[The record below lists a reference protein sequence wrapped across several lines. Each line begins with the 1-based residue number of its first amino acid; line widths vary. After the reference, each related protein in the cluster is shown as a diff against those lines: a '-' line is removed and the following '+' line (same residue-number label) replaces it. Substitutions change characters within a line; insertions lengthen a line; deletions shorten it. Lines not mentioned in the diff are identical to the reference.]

1 MTKQELATRIWATA
15 NVLRKN
21 IKASEYKDYILGFM
35 FYKYLCDKQMD
46 YLISI
51 GGESL
56 SDLKDADDD
65 MKSMF
70 KEVNGYFI
78 AHDDMFEYWKGLGNK
93 LGAKNV
99 SEALDRFYTNLH
111 SAYNSVFNK
120 VFSALQTGLS
130 NLGDNSGS
138 RDKAVRDIVELVALI
153 PPTSKDFDVLGY
165 IYEYLIQ
172 QFSSEA
178 KKDGAFYT
186 PHELTS
192 LMAKITAERMK
203 GRTEIKA
210 YDPTV
215 GSGGLLLNIGREI
228 GKYVDKNSIHYYGQ
242 ELITETANLA
252 KMNLFMQGVPVQNIC
267 INCANTLED
276 DWPYFEENGGR
287 KPLPVDVV
295 VSNPP
300 YSAHWTS
307 SSYKTDPRFVKYGL
321 APDTK
326 ADYAFLLHCLYHL
339 KNDGVMAIVL
349 PHGVLFRGGS
359 EEEIRKKLIE
369 NHNIETVIGFPSQMF
384 FATPISVIVA
394 VLSKERKES
403 DILFVDASQSFVKVK
418 KQNVLRQMDI
428 QKIFDAVQE
437 RKSIPNFSRLVTKEE
452 IKKNDYN
459 LNIPRYVSARKE
471 ESPYDLFSV
480 MTGQISKAEV
490 EQFKEF
496 WEKFPGLR
504 EKLFIEND
512 TYYDI
517 TDDNLRK
524 VIVNYPAV
532 VDFTKEFKGVSAEFK
547 SYLIEELLRRS
558 PAQNVMETIKK
569 QLFVL
574 FGDKKYK
581 LIDKYSVYQSFA
593 DCWDDIEGD
602 ISRISSEGKQICME
616 TEPWIVMKKDSKT
629 KKFVEDQIGMKGK
642 IFPLELIKN
651 AYFKEDFSKIKT
663 LSADA
668 DGYVSEYTEL
678 WEDFDEDIIAEL
690 SKEGDDNT
698 DFDIKKIKAAIKKAE
713 FPESTIRK
721 LKAIVK
727 AVDSEKACSKR
738 IKELDLEIKQK
749 AEDKIHALSDEEV
762 FNLLVMRWIDPIIFN
777 INKTAENVITGFA
790 ADIVALKEKYADPL
804 SELSTDLENT
814 EKQLHDM
821 LSDLVGNTKDMDAIR
836 MLKTEFEVN
845 PKEET
850 KCGQK

>member
-35 FYKYLCDKQMD
+35 FYKYLCDKEMD
-46 YLISI
+46 HLLDM
-51 GGESL
+51 GGSFE
-56 SDLKDADDD
+56 DLKNADENLQTTLKDD
-65 MKSMF
+65 K
-70 KEVNGYFI
+70 GYFI
-78 AHDDMFEYWKGLGNK
+78 AYKDMFEYWKGLGVK
-93 LGAKNV
+93 LGAKDV
-99 SEALDRFYTNLH
+99 SEALDRFYTNLKPIY
-111 SAYNSVFNK
+111 SNVFNK
-120 VFSALQTGLS
+120 IFSALQTGLS
-130 NLGDNSGS
+130 KLGDNAGS

-153 PPTSKDFDVLGY
+153 PPTSREYDVLGY

-192 LMAKITAERMK
+192 LMAKIVAERMK
-203 GRTEIKA
+203 GRTEITA

-215 GSGGLLLNIGREI
+215 GSGGLLLNIGREV
-228 GKYVDKNSIHYYGQ
+228 GKYIDRNFIHYYGQ

-252 KMNLFMQGVPVQNIC
+252 KMNLFMQDVPVQNIC

-276 DWPYFEENGGR
+276 DWPYLEENGGR

-307 SSYKTDPRFVKYGL
+307 GSYKTDPRFVKYGL

-369 NHNIETVIGFPSQMF
+369 NHNIETIIGFPSQMF
-384 FATPISVIVA
+384 FSTPISVIVA

-428 QKIFDAVQE
+428 QKIFDAVQD
-437 RKSIPNFSRLVTKEE
+437 RKSIPDFSRLVTKEE

-459 LNIPRYVSARKE
+459 LNISRYISAKKE
-471 ESPYDLFSV
+471 ETPYDLFSV
-480 MTGQISKAEV
+480 MTGQICKSEV

-517 TDDNLRK
+517 TSDNLRK

-547 SYLIEELLRRS
+547 SYLIEEILCQS

-569 QLFVL
+569 QLFVT
-574 FGDKKYK
+574 FGDEKYK

-602 ISRISSEGKQICME
+602 LSRISSEGKQICTE
-616 TEPWIVMKKDSKT
+616 TEPWIIMKKDSKT
-629 KKFVEDQIGMKGK
+629 KKFVEEQIGMKGK
-642 IFPLELIKN
+642 VFPLELIKDT
-651 AYFKEDFSKIKT
+651 YFKEDFSKIRT

-668 DGYVSEYTEL
+668 DGYVSKYTEL
-678 WEDFDEDIIAEL
+678 WEDFDEDIVAEL

-713 FPESTIRK
+713 YPETTIQNF
-721 LKAIVK
+721 KAIVK
-727 AVDSEKACSKR
+727 AVDSEKACRKR
-738 IKELDLEIKQK
+738 IKELDLEMKQK

-762 FNLLVMRWIDPIIFN
+762 FNLLVMKWIDPIILN
-777 INKTAENVITGFA
+777 INKTAESVITGFA
-790 ADIVALKEKYADPL
+790 ADIVALKEKYANPL
-804 SELSTDLENT
+804 SELSSDLENT
-814 EKQLHDM
+814 EKQFHDM
-821 LSDLVGNTKDMDAIR
+821 LSGLVGSTKDMDAIK
-836 MLKTEFEVN
+836 MLKTEFDVN
-845 PKEET
+845 PKEKPE
-850 KCGQK
+850 CGQK

>member
-1 MTKQELATRIWATA
+1 
-15 NVLRKN
+15 
-21 IKASEYKDYILGFM
+21 
-35 FYKYLCDKQMD
+35 
-46 YLISI
+46 
-51 GGESL
+51 
-56 SDLKDADDD
+56 
-65 MKSMF
+65 
-70 KEVNGYFI
+70 
-78 AHDDMFEYWKGLGNK
+78 
-93 LGAKNV
+93 
-99 SEALDRFYTNLH
+99 
-111 SAYNSVFNK
+111 
-120 VFSALQTGLS
+120 
-130 NLGDNSGS
+130 
-138 RDKAVRDIVELVALI
+138 
-153 PPTSKDFDVLGY
+153 
-165 IYEYLIQ
+165 
-172 QFSSEA
+172 
-178 KKDGAFYT
+178 
-186 PHELTS
+186 
-192 LMAKITAERMK
+192 
-203 GRTEIKA
+203 
-210 YDPTV
+210 
-215 GSGGLLLNIGREI
+215 
-228 GKYVDKNSIHYYGQ
+228 
-242 ELITETANLA
+242 
-252 KMNLFMQGVPVQNIC
+252 
-267 INCANTLED
+267 
-276 DWPYFEENGGR
+276 
-287 KPLPVDVV
+287 
-295 VSNPP
+295 
-300 YSAHWTS
+300 
-307 SSYKTDPRFVKYGL
+307 
-321 APDTK
+321 
-326 ADYAFLLHCLYHL
+326 
-339 KNDGVMAIVL
+339 
-349 PHGVLFRGGS
+349 
-359 EEEIRKKLIE
+359 
-369 NHNIETVIGFPSQMF
+369 
-384 FATPISVIVA
+384 
-394 VLSKERKES
+394 
-403 DILFVDASQSFVKVK
+403 
-418 KQNVLRQMDI
+418 
-428 QKIFDAVQE
+428 VQE

-517 TDDNLRK
+517 TDDDLRK

-713 FPESTIRK
+713 FPESTIQK

-727 AVDSEKACSKR
+727 AVDSEKASSKR

-762 FNLLVMRWIDPIIFN
+762 FNLLVMKWIDPIIFN

>member
-384 FATPISVIVA
+384 FSTPISVIVA

-517 TDDNLRK
+517 TDDDLRK

-642 IFPLELIKN
+642 IFPLELIKDT
-651 AYFKEDFSKIKT
+651 YFKEDFSKIRT

-713 FPESTIRK
+713 FPESTIQK

-727 AVDSEKACSKR
+727 AVDSEKASSKR

-762 FNLLVMRWIDPIIFN
+762 FNLLVMKWIDPIIFN

>member
-78 AHDDMFEYWKGLGNK
+78 AHDDMFEYWKGIGNK

-668 DGYVSEYTEL
+668 DGYVSDYTEL

-762 FNLLVMRWIDPIIFN
+762 FNLLVMKWIDPIIFN

>member
-1 MTKQELATRIWATA
+1 M
-15 NVLRKN
+15 
-21 IKASEYKDYILGFM
+21 
-35 FYKYLCDKQMD
+35 
-46 YLISI
+46 
-51 GGESL
+51 
-56 SDLKDADDD
+56 
-65 MKSMF
+65 
-70 KEVNGYFI
+70 
-78 AHDDMFEYWKGLGNK
+78 
-93 LGAKNV
+93 
-99 SEALDRFYTNLH
+99 
-111 SAYNSVFNK
+111 
-120 VFSALQTGLS
+120 
-130 NLGDNSGS
+130 
-138 RDKAVRDIVELVALI
+138 
-153 PPTSKDFDVLGY
+153 
-165 IYEYLIQ
+165 
-172 QFSSEA
+172 
-178 KKDGAFYT
+178 
-186 PHELTS
+186 
-192 LMAKITAERMK
+192 
-203 GRTEIKA
+203 
-210 YDPTV
+210 
-215 GSGGLLLNIGREI
+215 
-228 GKYVDKNSIHYYGQ
+228 
-242 ELITETANLA
+242 
-252 KMNLFMQGVPVQNIC
+252 
-267 INCANTLED
+267 
-276 DWPYFEENGGR
+276 GGR

-339 KNDGVMAIVL
+339 KNDGAMAIVL

-369 NHNIETVIGFPSQMF
+369 NNNIETIIGFPSQMF
-384 FATPISVIVA
+384 FATQIPVIVA
-394 VLSKERKES
+394 ILSKERIES
-403 DILFVDASQSFVKVK
+403 DILLVDASQSFVKVK

-428 QKIFDAVQE
+428 QKIFDAVQG
-437 RKSIPNFSRLVTKEE
+437 RKSIPDFSRLVTKEE

-480 MTGQISKAEV
+480 MTGQISRSEV
-490 EQFKEF
+490 AQFKEF
-496 WEKFPGLR
+496 WERFPGLR

-512 TYYDI
+512 TYYDVAG
-517 TDDNLRK
+517 DDLRK
-524 VIVNYPAV
+524 IIVNYPAV

-713 FPESTIRK
+713 FPESTIQK
-721 LKAIVK
+721 FKAIVK
-727 AVDSEKACSKR
+727 AVDS
-738 IKELDLEIKQK
+738 
-749 AEDKIHALSDEEV
+749 
-762 FNLLVMRWIDPIIFN
+762 
-777 INKTAENVITGFA
+777 A
-790 ADIVALKEKYADPL
+790 ASV
-804 SELSTDLENT
+804 
-814 EKQLHDM
+814 
-821 LSDLVGNTKDMDAIR
+821 
-836 MLKTEFEVN
+836 
-845 PKEET
+845 
-850 KCGQK
+850 

>member
-1 MTKQELATRIWATA
+1 
-15 NVLRKN
+15 
-21 IKASEYKDYILGFM
+21 
-35 FYKYLCDKQMD
+35 
-46 YLISI
+46 
-51 GGESL
+51 
-56 SDLKDADDD
+56 
-65 MKSMF
+65 
-70 KEVNGYFI
+70 
-78 AHDDMFEYWKGLGNK
+78 
-93 LGAKNV
+93 
-99 SEALDRFYTNLH
+99 
-111 SAYNSVFNK
+111 
-120 VFSALQTGLS
+120 
-130 NLGDNSGS
+130 
-138 RDKAVRDIVELVALI
+138 
-153 PPTSKDFDVLGY
+153 
-165 IYEYLIQ
+165 
-172 QFSSEA
+172 
-178 KKDGAFYT
+178 
-186 PHELTS
+186 
-192 LMAKITAERMK
+192 
-203 GRTEIKA
+203 
-210 YDPTV
+210 
-215 GSGGLLLNIGREI
+215 
-228 GKYVDKNSIHYYGQ
+228 
-242 ELITETANLA
+242 
-252 KMNLFMQGVPVQNIC
+252 
-267 INCANTLED
+267 
-276 DWPYFEENGGR
+276 
-287 KPLPVDVV
+287 
-295 VSNPP
+295 
-300 YSAHWTS
+300 
-307 SSYKTDPRFVKYGL
+307 
-321 APDTK
+321 
-326 ADYAFLLHCLYHL
+326 
-339 KNDGVMAIVL
+339 
-349 PHGVLFRGGS
+349 
-359 EEEIRKKLIE
+359 
-369 NHNIETVIGFPSQMF
+369 
-384 FATPISVIVA
+384 
-394 VLSKERKES
+394 
-403 DILFVDASQSFVKVK
+403 
-418 KQNVLRQMDI
+418 
-428 QKIFDAVQE
+428 
-437 RKSIPNFSRLVTKEE
+437 
-452 IKKNDYN
+452 
-459 LNIPRYVSARKE
+459 
-471 ESPYDLFSV
+471 
-480 MTGQISKAEV
+480 
-490 EQFKEF
+490 
-496 WEKFPGLR
+496 
-504 EKLFIEND
+504 
-512 TYYDI
+512 
-517 TDDNLRK
+517 
-524 VIVNYPAV
+524 
-532 VDFTKEFKGVSAEFK
+532 
-547 SYLIEELLRRS
+547 
-558 PAQNVMETIKK
+558 METIKK

-762 FNLLVMRWIDPIIFN
+762 FNLLVMKWIDPIIFN

>member
-15 NVLRKN
+15 NILRKN

-56 SDLKDADDD
+56 CNLKDADDD

-78 AHDDMFEYWKGLGNK
+78 AHDDMFEYWKVLGNK

-111 SAYNSVFNK
+111 PAYNSVFNK

-153 PPTSKDFDVLGY
+153 PPTSQNFDVLGY

-192 LMAKITAERMK
+192 LMAKIVAERMK
-203 GRTEIKA
+203 ERTEITA

-215 GSGGLLLNIGREI
+215 GSGGLLLNIGREV

-300 YSAHWTS
+300 YSAHWQS

-369 NHNIETVIGFPSQMF
+369 NNNIETIIGFPSQMF

-394 VLSKERKES
+394 VLSKDRKES
-403 DILFVDASQSFVKVK
+403 DILFVDASQSFVREK

-428 QKIFDAVQE
+428 QKIFDAVQD
-437 RKSIPNFSRLVTKEE
+437 RKSIPCFSRLVTKDE

-459 LNIPRYVSARKE
+459 LNISRYVSARKE
-471 ESPYDLFSV
+471 ETPYDLFSV
-480 MTGQISKAEV
+480 MTGQISKSEV
-490 EQFKEF
+490 EQFEEF

-504 EKLFIEND
+504 EKLFLEND

-517 TDDNLRK
+517 TDNNIRK
-524 VIVNYPAV
+524 IIVNYPAV
-532 VDFTKEFKGVSAEFK
+532 VDFIKEFKGVSAEFK
-547 SYLIEELLRRS
+547 SYLIEKLLRQS
-558 PAQNVMETIKK
+558 PVQNMMETIKK

-602 ISRISSEGKQICME
+602 ISRISSEGKQICTE
-616 TEPWIVMKKDSKT
+616 TEPWIIMKKDSKT
-629 KKFVEDQIGMKGK
+629 KKFVEEQIGMKGK
-642 IFPLELIKN
+642 VFPLELIKDT
-651 AYFKEDFSKIKT
+651 YFKEDFSKIRI

-678 WEDFDEDIIAEL
+678 WEDFDEDIVAEL

-713 FPESTIRK
+713 FPEKTIK
-721 LKAIVK
+721 KFKAIVK
-727 AVDSEKACSKR
+727 AVDSEKICRKR
-738 IKELDLEIKQK
+738 IKEFDLEMKQK
-749 AEDKIHALSDEEV
+749 AEDKIHALSDEDV
-762 FNLLVMRWIDPIIFN
+762 FNLLVMKWIDPVIFN
-777 INKTAENVITGFA
+777 INKTAESVINGFA
-790 ADIVALKEKYADPL
+790 ADIVSLKEKYADPL
-804 SELSTDLENT
+804 SELSSDLENT

-821 LSDLVGNTKDMDAIR
+821 LSDLVGNTKDMDAIK

-845 PKEET
+845 PKEESE
-850 KCGQK
+850 CDQK

>member
-517 TDDNLRK
+517 TDDDLRK

-668 DGYVSEYTEL
+668 DGYVSEYTEV

-713 FPESTIRK
+713 FPESTIQK

-738 IKELDLEIKQK
+738 IKELDVEIKQK

-762 FNLLVMRWIDPIIFN
+762 FNLLVMKWIDPIIFN

>member
-369 NHNIETVIGFPSQMF
+369 NHNIETIIGFPSQMF

-428 QKIFDAVQE
+428 QKIFDAVQD
-437 RKSIPNFSRLVTKEE
+437 RKSIPDFSRLVTKEE

-459 LNIPRYVSARKE
+459 LNISRYISAKKE
-471 ESPYDLFSV
+471 EAPYDLFSV
-480 MTGQISKAEV
+480 MTGRICKSEV

-504 EKLFIEND
+504 EKMFIEND

-558 PAQNVMETIKK
+558 PDQNVMETIKK

-642 IFPLELIKN
+642 IFPLELIKD

-713 FPESTIRK
+713 YPETTIQNF
-721 LKAIVK
+721 KAIVK
-727 AVDSEKACSKR
+727 AVDSEKACRKR
-738 IKELDLEIKQK
+738 IKELDLEMKQK

-762 FNLLVMRWIDPIIFN
+762 FNLLVMKWIDPIILN
-777 INKTAENVITGFA
+777 INKAAESVITGFA
-790 ADIVALKEKYADPL
+790 ADIVALKEKYANPL
-804 SELSTDLENT
+804 SELSSDLENT
-814 EKQLHDM
+814 EKQFHDM
-821 LSDLVGNTKDMDAIR
+821 LSDLVGSTKDMDAIK

-845 PKEET
+845 PKEEPE
-850 KCGQK
+850 CGQK

>member
-452 IKKNDYN
+452 IKKNEYN

-762 FNLLVMRWIDPIIFN
+762 FNLLVMKWIDPIIFN